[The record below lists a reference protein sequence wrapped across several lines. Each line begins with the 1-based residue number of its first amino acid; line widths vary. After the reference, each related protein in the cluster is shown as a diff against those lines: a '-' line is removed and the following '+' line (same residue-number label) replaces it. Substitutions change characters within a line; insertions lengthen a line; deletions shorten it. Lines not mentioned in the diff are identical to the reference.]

1 MIGMASMA
9 VKRICDTVTDEDGDR
24 ILNDRLWSRGI
35 SKERAALAEWDKDV
49 APSPELRKWFG
60 HDSPR
65 FTAFSVRYRDELI
78 SSPAAEA
85 LAVRCREQLECG
97 RNVTLLYAAKG
108 SACNHTIALKDWLVE
123 RLGC

>member
-1 MIGMASMA
+1 MIDMASIA
-9 VKRICDTVTDEDGDR
+9 VRRIYDTVVDEDGDR
-24 ILNDRLWSRGI
+24 ILNDRLWSRDI
-35 SKERAALAEWDKDV
+35 SKERAAFAGWDKDV

-65 FTAFSVRYRDELI
+65 FAAFSVRYRDELI
-78 SSPAAEA
+78 SSPAAEV

-108 SACNHTIALKDWLVE
+108 SACNQTIALKDWLVE